1 MPQLRRAAG
10 VLLRGRGII
19 GSGIPRYSAGD
30 VSCLHTSVIA
40 NQCSHW
46 CGDPPV
52 REHHTAS
59 PGGVLPQGI
68 EISMISGGDHPI
80 MCSCHRH
87 QAVTEDCAR
96 RRVHASN
103 RRSWL
108 LASRRNAGGNVYV
121 SSLSRLLPALN
132 SSPFLFRPGF
142 AGPPSPR
149 GKVYWALPR
158 QRNHRKLNENF

>member
-1 MPQLRRAAG
+1 MSISVSGERKEEFAEFTTDPNLMCW
-10 VLLRGRGII
+10 RG
-19 GSGIPRYSAGD
+19 SA
-30 VSCLHTSVIA
+30 
-40 NQCSHW
+40 
-46 CGDPPV
+46 P
-52 REHHTAS
+52 AS

-80 MCSCHRH
+80 MCSCRRH

-103 RRSWL
+103 RRSRL

-132 SSPFLFRPGF
+132 SSPFLFRPPSGATF
-142 AGPPSPR
+142 PPGEGAQSAGAYHSKSRSPTFFLHRKAPRRMPR
-149 GKVYWALPR
+149 GLGYER
-158 QRNHRKLNENF
+158 